1 MNVPEVMSI
10 DIEDRVKAGWTL
22 IDVRET
28 FEFAFGHIPG
38 SVNIP
43 MSEFIDRLSEVPKER
58 VVLICR
64 SGGRSEEAGRYLL
77 QNGYSEIVNLIGG
90 TMAWKSAGFQLE

>member
-1 MNVPEVMSI
+1 MNVPEIISFDVA
-10 DIEDRVKAGWTL
+10 DRVENGWAL

-43 MSEFIDRLSEVPKER
+43 LSEFIERLSEVPKER

-64 SGGRSEEAGRYLL
+64 SGGRSEEAARYLL

-90 TMAWKSAGFQLE
+90 TMGWKSAGFHLE